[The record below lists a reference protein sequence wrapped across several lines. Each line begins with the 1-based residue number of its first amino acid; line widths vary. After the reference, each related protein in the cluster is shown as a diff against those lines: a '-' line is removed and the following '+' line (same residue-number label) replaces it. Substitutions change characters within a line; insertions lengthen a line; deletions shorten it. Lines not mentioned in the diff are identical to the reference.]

1 MTKKLETKISRR
13 SFLKGAVAGAALLGG
28 SGIPY
33 VPKVTAAAK
42 PLKIALF
49 EPFTGMP
56 LSAAFAK
63 DGTELAML
71 DWGKDTVAG

>member
-1 MTKKLETKISRR
+1 MRKKLETKISRR
-13 SFLKGAVAGAALLGG
+13 SFLKGAVAGAAVLGG

-33 VPKVTAAAK
+33 VPTVTAAAK

-56 LSAAFAK
+56 LSAAFSRM
-63 DGTELAML
+63 DMNLL
-71 DWGKDTVAG
+71 